1 MRFYRENNFIVID
14 IEVFVVENDKF
25 LEEIEVMEVIS
36 FIDEKNINF
45 I

>member
-25 LEEIEVMEVIS
+25 LEVIS
-36 FIDEKNINF
+36 FIDEKKINF